1 MTEPRS
7 AGSGSGRDA
16 TAMTGSHPAPG
27 EGLDD
32 QPSWWASLA
41 FSTDSVYGL
50 IIVAGM
56 LVVSTNL
63 TVTSGE
69 ALLSVATTLLV
80 FFAAHVYAATV
91 SYLAARE
98 TRGARL
104 GQALAHGVRESA
116 GLLVAGAIP
125 VVMLALGLIGVVQ
138 DAEAVWLALGVDVL
152 LLGVLG
158 WFIAAAR
165 TRSIWIRLSS
175 LLLMAAFG
183 MVLILLKAAVS
194 H

>member
-1 MTEPRS
+1 MHGARVGADREVIRVP
-7 AGSGSGRDA
+7 GPA
-16 TAMTGSHPAPG
+16 TAPG
-27 EGLDD
+27 EGPGDE
-32 QPSWWASLA
+32 PSWWASLA
-41 FSTDSVYGL
+41 FSSDSVYGL

-56 LVVSTNL
+56 LVVSRNL
-63 TVTSGE
+63 AVTSGE

-91 SYLAARE
+91 SHLAARE

-104 GQALAHGVRESA
+104 GEAVAHGLRESA

-125 VVMLALGLIGVVQ
+125 VGMLALGSLGLLP
-138 DAEAVWLALGVDVL
+138 DSEAVWLALGVDVL

-158 WFIAAAR
+158 WLIAAAR
-165 TRSIWIRLSS
+165 TRNLWIRLSS

-183 MVLILLKAAVS
+183 AVLILLKAAVS